1 MCIKTAF
8 LTGTT
13 VGDKV
18 MLPTVS
24 FAANATQMS
33 FVVKTKHFS
42 TKAAFAVTVNKM
54 QRLTFI
60 LKDLSFSRTIQAV
73 LSHAINSNR
82 ISYSPRINLKYI

>member
-1 MCIKTAF
+1 VHKKSI
-8 LTGTT
+8 LTGAI
-13 VGDKV
+13 VADKV
-18 MLPTVS
+18 MLPTVN
-24 FAANATQMS
+24 FATNATQMP

-54 QRLTFI
+54 QMLTFI
-60 LKDLSFSRTIQAV
+60 LKDLFFSRKIQAV